1 MPYSQLTQGQF
12 DVLLEISS
20 IGMGHA
26 ATAMSQLLDETIQL
40 NVPRVTLTEIAEVP
54 ELLGGA
60 ENLVAGVTLQILGDA
75 RGNILLVF
83 PSESASRLLGRLL
96 RQEEAVPL
104 ESEIAVSTLK
114 EVGNILA
121 SAYLNALGGLLGKTL
136 IPSIPMFSCDMAG
149 AVVDYLLIEL
159 SELGDQA
166 LTVETEFRGDDSSRE
181 PIRGHFFLLPDPQS
195 LHVLLT
201 SVGGE
206 NGAA

>member
-12 DVLLEISS
+12 DVLREISS

-40 NVPRVTLTEIAEVP
+40 NVPRVTLTEIGEVP